1 MKKKISERK
10 VSHFE
15 CNDGDNITG
24 YCFRVWR
31 WQGVFSL
38 IDNQR
43 QLSNTHRH
51 AHTHTHIHTQ
61 SAAEQCIMQ
70 YLFWLPVSCY
80 CWQIFGAAIGEISLS
95 VIIIPALSDAS
106 FLRWIIAAA
115 GGDVCDSRVSALAT
129 KAGCSR
135 HHQGNIRMC
144 QEVWG
149 CTR

>member
-1 MKKKISERK
+1 MKKKLCERK

-15 CNDGDNITG
+15 GNDGDNITG

-38 IDNQR
+38 IDNQK
-43 QLSNTHRH
+43 QLSNTH
-51 AHTHTHIHTQ
+51 THTHVQ
-61 SAAEQCIMQ
+61 SAAEQCIML
-70 YLFWLPVSCY
+70 YLFWLPVSSY

-95 VIIIPALSDAS
+95 VIIIPALSDAG

-115 GGDVCDSRVSALAT
+115 GGDVCDSRVRALAT
-129 KAGCSR
+129 EAGCTQ
-135 HHQGNIRMC
+135 HQGNIRMC
-144 QEVWG
+144 QPPPGRQEVWG